1 MDEHLREMNLARV
14 TQFIHECTQKFT
26 FSPHNICVADYMK
39 KGFGEIAKNMN
50 PHITESINHTGLPDE
65 FVLTYLE
72 VSEGIVVSSINVF
85 ESVFLHFDEEED
97 NVHVHMDVKFAEE
110 IERHIM
116 EFKLDGSKEGNKD
129 E

>member
-1 MDEHLREMNLARV
+1 MDEQLREMNLARLTRFV
-14 TQFIHECTQKFT
+14 HECAMKFT
-26 FSPHNICVADYMK
+26 FSPHNSLVADYMK
-39 KGFGEIAKNMN
+39 NGFKEIAKNMN

-72 VSEGIVVSSINVF
+72 VTEGIVASSIKVF

-97 NVHVHMDVKFAEE
+97 TVRVHMDVKFAEE

>member
-1 MDEHLREMNLARV
+1 MEEQRREMNLTRL
-14 TQFIHECTQKFT
+14 TQFIHECARKFT
-26 FSPHNICVADYMK
+26 FSPHNIFVMDYMK
-39 KGFGEIAKNMN
+39 NGFKEIAKNMN

-72 VSEGIVVSSINVF
+72 VTEGIVASSIFVF
-85 ESVFLHFDEEED
+85 ESVFLHFDEEEN
-97 NVHVHMDVKFAEE
+97 NVRVHMDVKFAEE